1 LTKKEVK
8 ELTLKIQHSAQARVL
23 AEMGIRYTLRPDGS
37 PVVLRSTLELLLEIT
52 PQKSNGPDFSS
63 LKNG

>member
-1 LTKKEVK
+1 MNNNSPHT
-8 ELTLKIQHSAQARVL
+8 
-23 AEMGIRYTLRPDGS
+23 RYTLRPDGS
-37 PVVLRSTLELLLEIT
+37 PVVLRSTLELLLEIS